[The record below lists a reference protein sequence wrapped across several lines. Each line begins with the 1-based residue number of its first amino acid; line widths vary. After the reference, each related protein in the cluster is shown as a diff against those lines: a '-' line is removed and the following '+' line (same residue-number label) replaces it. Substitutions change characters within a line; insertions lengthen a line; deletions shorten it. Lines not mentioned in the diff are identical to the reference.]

1 MTVLLRR
8 RLRALGCCAVLLT
21 GGHVQTLASE
31 SQIPWT
37 LEAFQATALERD
49 PWLASEGLLAAQQA
63 AAEAQ
68 GRRRPAP
75 AWALEVEDVLG
86 SGDYTGIEGGS
97 LRWSYSQDLEPGE
110 RRTAR
115 VQLAK
120 QERLVAELELARYRH
135 DLQMEVAEA
144 WQDWLLAG
152 SRRALAEQEA
162 AWFAQMADVVRQRVD
177 AGVAA
182 EVEHQRARIALEQS
196 QLAIDRAIASQAL
209 ARAGLAQFAGLAP
222 EDLLLEAAT
231 LPEPQALA
239 PLENWLTLLGSHP
252 DLRWMD
258 ARLGVLEATAGLQLA
273 EGQAEQRWSVGI
285 TAHQD
290 PSDFSFTGEWS
301 WMWPRGNRQ
310 RDAAQVTRLEAAR
323 LVQERASLALAL
335 ERFMRQQYSRTTSAR
350 QAITALET
358 TLLPQAREVALLMR
372 EAYQAGKIGLISAL
386 DAEQEWFA
394 LQGERLELLEAWHE
408 ASLELLRTSGQP
420 QLLTSAITGEA
431 L

>member
-1 MTVLLRR
+1 MTVLLSR

-21 GGHVQTLASE
+21 GGHVQALASE

-68 GRRRPAP
+68 GRRRPTP
-75 AWALEVEDVLG
+75 SWALEVENVLG

-115 VQLAK
+115 VQLAQ
-120 QERLVAELELARYRH
+120 QERRVAELELARYRH

-144 WQDWLLAG
+144 WLDWLLAG
-152 SRRALAEQEA
+152 SRRGLAEQEA
-162 AWFAQMADVVRQRVD
+162 AWYAQMADVVRQRVD

-196 QLAIDRAIASQAL
+196 QLAIDRAIASQSL

-239 PLENWLTLLGSHP
+239 PLESWLTRLGTHP

-273 EGQAEQRWSVGI
+273 EGQAEQSWSVGI

-301 WMWPRGNRQ
+301 WIWPRGNRQ

-335 ERFMRQQYSRTTSAR
+335 ERSLRQQYSRTTTAR

-420 QLLTSAITGEA
+420 QLLTSSMTGEA

>member
-1 MTVLLRR
+1 MTLLLSR
-8 RLRALGCCAVLLT
+8 RLWALGCCAALLT
-21 GGHVQTLASE
+21 GGQGRALASE
-31 SQIPWT
+31 SQILWT
-37 LEAFQATALERD
+37 LEALQARALARD
-49 PWLASEGLLAAQQA
+49 PWLQSEGLLAAQQA

-68 GRRRPAP
+68 GRRRPVP
-75 AWALEVEDVLG
+75 AWALEVADVLG
-86 SGDYTGIEGGS
+86 SGDYTGFEGGS
-97 LRWSYSQDLEPGE
+97 LRWTYSQDLEPGE

-115 VQLAK
+115 VQLAQ
-120 QERLVAELELARYRH
+120 QERRVAELELVRYRH
-135 DLQMEVAEA
+135 DLRMEVAEA

-162 AWFAQMADVVRQRVD
+162 AWYAQMADVVRQRVD

-196 QLAIDRAIASQAL
+196 QLTIDRAIARQAL
-209 ARAGLAQFAGLAP
+209 ARAELAQFAGITP
-222 EDLLLEAAT
+222 DDLVLEAGT
-231 LPEPQALA
+231 LPEPPALA
-239 PLENWLTLLGSHP
+239 PLESWLALLGTHP
-252 DLRWMD
+252 ELRWMD
-258 ARLGVLEATAGLQLA
+258 ARLGVLEATAALQLA
-273 EGQAEQRWSVGI
+273 EGQADQSWSVGI

-310 RDAAQVTRLEAAR
+310 RDAAEVTRLEAAR
-323 LVQERASLALAL
+323 LVQEQASRALAL
-335 ERFMRQQYSRTTSAR
+335 ERSVRQQYSRTTSAH

-372 EAYQAGKIGLISAL
+372 EAYQAGKIGLISAH

-394 LQGERLELLEAWHE
+394 LQEERLELLEAWHD

-420 QLLTSAITGEA
+420 QLLTSSMTGEA
-431 L
+431 P